1 MGVRKA
7 RHRRGP
13 FRMSPVR
20 MLVSATAML
29 QGGVMDTGAAMSG
42 TESGTDLATDRRTV
56 ALGCRVL
63 GHRGLAEDV
72 LGHVSVR
79 VGEDRMLVRCR
90 GPRESGLL
98 FTTEDDVR
106 LVDLDGRGELEGE
119 YAVPNELPIHA
130 ELLRARPDVNAV
142 VHAHPPSVLM
152 AALAEL
158 PLRPVFG
165 AYNIPAM
172 RMAAAG
178 VPVYPRAVLIRRGDL
193 AREMVTAMGDSA
205 VCVLRGHGVT
215 TTGDSVEQAVVRAL
229 NLDVLARVT
238 VDLARLGAAG
248 SDIPP
253 EDLAELP
260 DLGGAFNDLAVWRHH
275 VARLGW
281 AGLGLA

>member
-1 MGVRKA
+1 
-7 RHRRGP
+7 
-13 FRMSPVR
+13 
-20 MLVSATAML
+20 MLHS
-29 QGGVMDTGAAMSG
+29 GVMETDAVTSRA
-42 TESGTDLATDRRTV
+42 DLASERRTV

-63 GHRGLAEDV
+63 AHRGLAEDV

-90 GPRESGLL
+90 GPRERGLL
-98 FTTEDDVR
+98 FTTDDDIR
-106 LVDLDGRGELEGE
+106 LVDFDGRGELDGD

-130 ELLRARPDVNAV
+130 ELLRTRPDVNAV
-142 VHAHPPSVLM
+142 VHAHPPSVLV

-158 PLRPVFG
+158 SLRPVFG

-178 VPVYPRAVLIRRGDL
+178 VPEYSRAVLIRRPDL
-193 AREMVTAMGDSA
+193 AQEMIAAMGDSP

-238 VDLARLGAAG
+238 LDMARLGTAG
-248 SDIPP
+248 ADVSS
-253 EDLAELP
+253 EDMAELP
-260 DLGGAFNDLAVWRHH
+260 DLGGAFNERAVWRHH
-275 VARLGW
+275 VARLEW
-281 AGLGLA
+281 AGLGLD